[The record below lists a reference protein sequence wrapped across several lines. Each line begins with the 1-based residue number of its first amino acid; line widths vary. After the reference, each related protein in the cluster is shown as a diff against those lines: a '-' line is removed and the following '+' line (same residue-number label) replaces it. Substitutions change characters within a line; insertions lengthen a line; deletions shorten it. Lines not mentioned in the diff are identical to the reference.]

1 MKAQS
6 CDLLFFPHKFKKLH
20 ARFIILGTLSTSE
33 FCQVFKVQCKSSS
46 QQFSLKMIEVKS
58 KSRPFDEPRKF
69 FEIDSLVHC
78 DDGENVYRDSWVE
91 DGAVLIVMRLFRGS
105 INRIYSLMT
114 IEEKLSAFR
123 QIASQLAAMHRG
135 GFVHLDV
142 KPQNVLFEY
151 SRSELKVYLL
161 DFGHSRGPRDAST
174 PVRGGDLL
182 TLAPELNYSET
193 LEEIDLTK
201 CDIYS
206 LGALF
211 LDMLSSKLNRR
222 SIDESLR

>member
-1 MKAQS
+1 MKTGS
-6 CDLLFFPHKFKKLH
+6 CDSLFFPHKFKKLH
-20 ARFIILGTLSTSE
+20 ARFTILETLSTSE
-33 FCQVFKVQCKSSS
+33 FCQVFKIQCKASS
-46 QQFSLKMIEVKS
+46 QQFSLKMIEVKG

-91 DGAVLIVMRLFRGS
+91 DGAVLIIMRLFRGS
-105 INRIYSLMT
+105 INRIYPFMSLQ
-114 IEEKLSAFR
+114 EKLSAFC
-123 QIASQLAAMHRG
+123 QIARQLASMHRG

-151 SRSELKVYLL
+151 SRKGLKVFLL

-201 CDIYS
+201 CDTYS

-211 LDMLSSKLNRR
+211 LDMMSSKLNRR
-222 SIDESLR
+222 STHESLR